1 MDSNNGSTPNGED
14 GAGTVIKKEDTQ
26 DENMTIKPDPE
37 IAPEISDLSIEAVLA
52 FLKKKGLSGTE
63 DKLKQ
68 ELSNPST
75 NQNSQNPE
83 LGNSQDTT
91 ASSVQSGI
99 VKTEGSSA
107 DVSNV
112 LDSYKSE
119 GDPSIYADAYKDL
132 QRFVEAS
139 LDLYRHELALI
150 LYPVFV
156 HMYLELVYNGHENE
170 AKKYV
175 AEFGPKQEPFYQDD
189 IKKLSYITKREH
201 KRQ

>member
-83 LGNSQDTT
+83 QGNSQDAT

-150 LYPVFV
+150 LVSQLFYCINHCF
-156 HMYLELVYNGHENE
+156 
-170 AKKYV
+170 KKKRLNYFPQL
-175 AEFGPKQEPFYQDD
+175 AFRNYFEPLLIFCFSTQFLC
-189 IKKLSYITKREH
+189 ICT
-201 KRQ
+201 